1 MTIDIDERYPIKECV
16 VCGAKFRAYRPNFLT
31 CSTECSNEHRRRKCR
46 LYKQNLNTKTAK
58 TDTLEEKIALAA
70 HMGISYGQL
79 QVLETWEKLR
89 GTEDG
94 IL

>member
-1 MTIDIDERYPIKECV
+1 MTIDIDERYPIKECI

-31 CSTECSNEHRRRKCR
+31 CSTECSNEHRRQKCAEYQR
-46 LYKQNLNTKTAK
+46 STRAK
-58 TDTLEEKIALAA
+58 KIKSDTLEEKIEIAA
-70 HMGISYGQL
+70 SIGITYGQL